1 MFSNVWDFLK
11 DIAAG
16 IRAVVTLR
24 GKSGDR
30 KPSQPSV
37 SADRGSVVGGRDIK
51 SSPIN
56 INARGSSE
64 PTDRKG
70 NHKRSKPRGGSKR
83 SKRSKR

>member
-1 MFSNVWDFLK
+1 MFSSVWDFLK

-24 GKSGDR
+24 GKSRDR

-37 SADRGSVVGGRDIK
+37 SAGWGSVAAGGDIK

-56 INARGSSE
+56 TNVRGSSE
-64 PTDRKG
+64 PTARKG
-70 NHKRSKPRGGSKR
+70 NHKRSKRRGGSKR
-83 SKRSKR
+83 SKR

>member
-1 MFSNVWDFLK
+1 MFSNVWGFLK

-16 IRAVVTLR
+16 IWAVVTLR

-30 KPSQPSV
+30 KPSQPSA
-37 SADRGSVVGGRDIK
+37 SADRGSVAAGGEIK

-64 PTDRKG
+64 PTARKG
-70 NHKRSKPRGGSKR
+70 NPKRSKRRGR